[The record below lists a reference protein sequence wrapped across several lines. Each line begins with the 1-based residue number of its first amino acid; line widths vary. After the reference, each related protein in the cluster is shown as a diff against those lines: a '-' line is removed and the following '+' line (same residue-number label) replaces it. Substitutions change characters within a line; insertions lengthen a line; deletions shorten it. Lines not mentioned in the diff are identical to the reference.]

1 MCKLSNH
8 YRSDPVQVQS
18 TNLGGATV
26 PCTTNHTTF
35 TYVYDCWAEA
45 PVKIARKTLTIK
57 LDRNWSSFQLANNT
71 PPLSVTG
78 SVIAPSAR
86 MRMIAAEWVQLIL
99 ENFKAC
105 LRGIA
110 AQSSARDRLRD
121 YFGSRHFGSRR
132 FWLASFWLALFW
144 LTSFGSRHVGSR
156 HFGPRHSQV
165 ILASSR
171 NANLLPQRVCCSCRC
186 AIAVQHSRSPEQA
199 REDTSPKK
207 NTCDKQVS
215 SWRHI
220 RCHTDKNRYYT

>member
-86 MRMIAAEWVQLIL
+86 IERASMGRRAAVAGL
-99 ENFKAC
+99 
-105 LRGIA
+105 
-110 AQSSARDRLRD
+110 
-121 YFGSRHFGSRR
+121 GSP
-132 FWLASFWLALFW
+132 WLSC
-144 LTSFGSRHVGSR
+144 GYPV
-156 HFGPRHSQV
+156 GPR
-165 ILASSR
+165 A
-171 NANLLPQRVCCSCRC
+171 CRKT
-186 AIAVQHSRSPEQA
+186 V
-199 REDTSPKK
+199 
-207 NTCDKQVS
+207 
-215 SWRHI
+215 
-220 RCHTDKNRYYT
+220 